1 MAEDDVVISLK
12 AKLKKANTNHEK
24 MVTEW
29 AQQEENLRKEADD
42 ARQALK
48 ETFKELQ
55 TVRTSLRKLESRGDQ
70 AAAASLKS
78 ELDAKEL
85 LRAQQEE
92 ALGSEISSLKDAARV
107 QALAMADAQALVE
120 SQSATL
126 AERDTKISDLQEALD
141 TATQLAEEN
150 ATSHA
155 ELTKAYAESEKRAV
169 AAEACADE
177 AATKAEDALKKL
189 AVLESEATAAAEK
202 TAAAVAAQTKAEEE
216 LKVMSTALAEQVNT
230 AISNNLCVHELRFV
244 HSANYVSRLVPND
257 VFLPILISLLTGC
270 RVQDQQAA
278 IRSTCKRPQRAARE
292 RSQAARSCRE
302 RGECL
307 IFGRR

>member
-1 MAEDDVVISLK
+1 MAEDDIVVGLK

-107 QALAMADAQALVE
+107 QTLAMADAHALNE
-120 SQSATL
+120 TQSATL
-126 AERDTKISDLQEALD
+126 AERDAQVSDLQEALN
-141 TATQLAEEN
+141 AAKELAEEH
-150 ATSHA
+150 ATSKA
-155 ELTKAYAESEKRAV
+155 ELTKAQAEIEARAA
-169 AAEACADE
+169 AAEARAGE
-177 AATKAEDALKKL
+177 ATAKAEEALKKL
-189 AVLESEATAAAEK
+189 AVLESEASSAAEK
-202 TAAAVAAQTKAEEE
+202 LSVAVEAQTKAEEE
-216 LKVMSTALAEQVNT
+216 LNGMSTALAEQVYM
-230 AISNNLCVHELRFV
+230 L
-244 HSANYVSRLVPND
+244 
-257 VFLPILISLLTGC
+257 IL
-270 RVQDQQAA
+270 
-278 IRSTCKRPQRAARE
+278 
-292 RSQAARSCRE
+292 
-302 RGECL
+302 
-307 IFGRR
+307 